1 MNADKS
7 PSLFDNNFEIA
18 VTKQA
23 AQNPYALATGK
34 EEPYQSSPPSVPAP
48 AKPVRKA
55 PTAAKVP
62 KGYVTPSTETEVYLT
77 AIQVSQRLS
86 VGKATVWRWTK
97 YNAVFP
103 KPVRLTPGATRW
115 RLSDLIAFETR
126 ALMGAE

>member
-1 MNADKS
+1 MSANKS
-7 PSLFDNNFEIA
+7 PSLFDNNSEIA

-34 EEPYQSSPPSVPAP
+34 EEPYQASPPPAP

-55 PTAAKVP
+55 PNAAKVP
-62 KGYVTPSTETEVYLT
+62 TGYVTPSAETEVYLT

-86 VGKATVWRWTK
+86 VGKATVWRWAK
-97 YNAVFP
+97 YNADFP

-126 ALMGAE
+126 ALTGAE